1 MNFLPPFTSKQRN
14 FDKESL
20 QSNQEE
26 WEGEGGVSSSTGGG
40 SEGGLFV
47 LIDSNGYLSYI

>member
-1 MNFLPPFTSKQRN
+1 MNFLPPFTSKQRS